1 MTESD
6 VTYAR
11 QLETRLRPVAAA
23 VTAAAGGGRDGHGHP
38 LPGLNQ
44 RLEALPDDLDAIRE
58 WIEDNQPAKESRRT
72 RR

>member
-1 MTESD
+1 MTETA

-11 QLETRLRPVAAA
+11 QLETRLRPVTAA
-23 VTAAAGGGRDGHGHP
+23 VVAAAGGGRDAHGHP
-38 LPGLNQ
+38 LRDIDR